1 MYEIL
6 AKMEAAAMRAELAAA
21 YAARD
26 RKATAEMLDEV
37 RREATRAAG
46 YRRACGRLVRHHA
59 DFDVALRDGELEVNY
74 E

>member
-46 YRRACGRLVRHHA
+46 YRRACGRLM
-59 DFDVALRDGELEVNY
+59 
-74 E
+74 